1 MKLSE
6 YNTSDHLN
14 ADKPITT
21 KRTRI
26 TNVAMTAITRQAEA
40 APDMNSSE
48 PDKQIAAKQVTFKAS
63 SPAPTRL
70 LQSPHLQMLSTL
82 QDETQSNENIIDGA
96 AQHKQAL
103 AYFL

>member
-1 MKLSE
+1 MKTSE
-6 YNTSDHLN
+6 HNTSDHLN

-21 KRTRI
+21 KRTQR
-26 TNVAMTAITRQAEA
+26 TNVAMTAIMRQSEA
-40 APDMNSSE
+40 ATDMNSLE
-48 PDKQIAAKQVTFKAS
+48 PDKQISAKQVTFKAS
-63 SPAPTRL
+63 SPAPTSS